1 MNWALSI
8 GILLV
13 STVPL
18 FAQDQP
24 DPAKLK
30 AGAQK
35 VVSIIS
41 GDKGK
46 TQAYCQINDLGGQIG
61 EANEDQ
67 DNKKAEALSQK
78 VIELEKKLGP
88 EYVALVDGLKNV
100 DPNSPEGAEI
110 SSILETLDDYCP
122 DE

>member
-30 AGAQK
+30 AAAQK

-110 SSILETLDDYCP
+110 SSILETLDDSCP

>member
-24 DPAKLK
+24 DRAKLK
-30 AGAQK
+30 AVAQK

-110 SSILETLDDYCP
+110 SSILETLDETCP